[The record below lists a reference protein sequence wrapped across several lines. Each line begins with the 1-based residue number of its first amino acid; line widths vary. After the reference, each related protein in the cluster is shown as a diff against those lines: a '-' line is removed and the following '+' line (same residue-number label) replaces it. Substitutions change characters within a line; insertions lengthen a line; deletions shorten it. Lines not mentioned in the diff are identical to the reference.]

1 MPGITLYGEV
11 LNTLL
16 DLFLPELNEILKKY
30 DVSYNDFFEMW
41 VTSLFTDLIPIDLM
55 LNLLSS
61 FIQDGWSYIFR
72 LSLTILKNLFS

>member
-61 FIQDGWSYIFR
+61 FI
-72 LSLTILKNLFS
+72 